1 MARLRSYRRFLVVLR
16 YFVPLSIAY
25 LRDRRRFLVV
35 GGSRSPDKETQR
47 ERAEY
52 LLESLLAL
60 GPTFIKL
67 GQLLST
73 RPDVLPPA
81 YVEVLSQLQDSV
93 PAAPW
98 EEIEQVLEEDLGPVD
113 EQFDTIDTEP
123 ISGASLGQVHRAQI
137 DGEAVAVKIRRPGV
151 NELVEA
157 DLQALRWLVP
167 LVRRFVDDARIF
179 SFENLVEEFDETIRE
194 EMDYAHER
202 AVLTE
207 IRENFAD
214 TQEIIIPRAIESHA
228 SQRVL
233 TMEYVSGTKIT
244 DLQALD
250 EQGID
255 KTALAD
261 RLARAYMEMMVEHG
275 RFHADP
281 HPGNLAVKEDGRIV
295 FYDFGMS
302 GEVDAYTQQK
312 LVEFYQAVVNNDVDG
327 ILDVMVDIG
336 ALAPTADRTLIRD
349 VVELAIANARGRA
362 VDQRRVQRLI
372 QQFQTS
378 MYQFPFRLPQELA
391 LILRV
396 GSITEGVCVTLDPE
410 FDFIAAITEY
420 LSEQG
425 YRREAVQQAARA
437 AGDRVQ
443 QLGRTSLRLPEK
455 LETVLDTIDR
465 DQLVVTVSAEES
477 IGALQS
483 FAKQLVYGL
492 LTTAGVLIIGIL
504 YAFGEPVAA
513 AVAGVGTVLVGLL
526 LYRSFGTTEPDEIA
540 FEPAMGREQIR
551 QYTQTT
557 TTDDHS
563 DDE

>member
-1 MARLRSYRRFLVVLR
+1 MARLRSYRRFFVVLR

-25 LRDRRRFLVV
+25 LRDRRRFLLV
-35 GGSRSPDKETQR
+35 GGRRSPSEDTQR
-47 ERAEY
+47 ARAEY

-98 EEIEQVLEEDLGPVD
+98 EDVKPVIEDDLGPVE

-123 ISGASLGQVHRAQI
+123 ISGASLGQVHRAQV

-151 NELVEA
+151 KELVEA

-167 LVRRFVDDARIF
+167 LVRWFVDDARLF
-179 SFENLVEEFDETIRE
+179 SFENLVDEFDDTIRE

-202 AVLTE
+202 TVLEE
-207 IRENFAD
+207 IRENFAGND
-214 TQEIIIPRAIESHA
+214 EIVIPRSIESHA
-228 SQRVL
+228 SKRVL
-233 TMEYVSGTKIT
+233 TMEFVPGTKIT
-244 DLQALD
+244 DLQTLNS
-250 EQGID
+250 QGID
-255 KTALAD
+255 TAALAD

-275 RFHADP
+275 VFHADP
-281 HPGNLAVKEDGRIV
+281 HPGNLAVKPDGRIV

-302 GEVDAYTQQK
+302 GEVDAYTQEK
-312 LVEFYQAVVNNDVDG
+312 IVEFYQAVVNNDVETV
-327 ILDVMVDIG
+327 IDVMVDIG
-336 ALAPTADRTLIRD
+336 ALSPTADRAMIRD
-349 VVELAIANARGRA
+349 VVELAIANARGQS

-372 QQFQTS
+372 QQFQGS

-391 LILRV
+391 LVLRV

-410 FDFIAAITEY
+410 FDFIAAVTDYLTER
-420 LSEQG
+420 G
-425 YRREAVQQAARA
+425 YRREAVKQAAQA

-443 QLGRTSLRLPEK
+443 QLGRTSIRLPEK
-455 LETVLDTIDR
+455 LEAALDTIDR
-465 DQLVVTVSAEES
+465 DQLVVTVTAEES

-513 AVAGVGTVLVGLL
+513 GVAGVGTVVVGVL
-526 LYRSFGTTEPDEIA
+526 LYRSFGTTEPEEIT
-540 FEPAMGREQIR
+540 FEPAMNRDRIR
-551 QYTQTT
+551 QYTQATVT
-557 TTDDHS
+557 EDQP